1 MASIKQIQIGEIVL
15 TTGSTVNIDSGDVS
29 AAPFSVAD
37 SAIVYRVTGTQ
48 TLSVSDFVITI
59 TGSSG
64 PTKNAQVRILW
75 EAVCTP
81 AANDVIIAGTTV
93 PDEMVGSN
101 FQAICTY
108 NGSAWEVVVIPSMDG
123 TGLIAAKLLATDSV
137 TTAKIVALN
146 VTTAKIADLGVTTG
160 KIADLGVTTAK
171 INDLGVTTGK
181 IADLGVTTGKIND
194 LGVTTGKIADL
205 GVTTAKIADAN
216 VTAVKI
222 ADGVVSPAKLTANAN
237 TYTRDIAISFMTTS
251 EVGVVN
257 FIVCEDCTIDKVSG
271 TVMSP
276 FATDDGTVIFKNNA
290 GTVMTGSQIDFTT
303 GLVLGNQVTNTVTA
317 NNAFTAGQKI
327 TLELSKTTKTSGKAI
342 ISLCITKV

>member
-1 MASIKQIQIGEIVL
+1 MASIKQIQIGEIAL

-37 SAIVYRVTGTQ
+37 NAILYRVTGTQ
-48 TLSVSDFVITI
+48 TLSVGNFVITI

-64 PTKNAQVRILW
+64 PTKNTQVRILW
-75 EAVCTP
+75 EAVCSP
-81 AANDVIIAGTTV
+81 ASNDVIIAGTTI

-101 FQAICTY
+101 FEAICTY
-108 NGSAWEVVVIPSMDG
+108 SGAAWKVVVIPSMDG

-137 TTAKIVALN
+137 TTAKILALN
-146 VTTAKIADLGVTTG
+146 VTTAKINDLAVTTGKIADVNVTTAKIADLNVTTGKIADLGVTTG

-181 IADLGVTTGKIND
+181 IADLGVT
-194 LGVTTGKIADL
+194 A
-205 GVTTAKIADAN
+205 AKIANAT
-216 VTAVKI
+216 VTPTKM
-222 ADGVVSPAKLTANAN
+222 SANAN
-237 TYTRDIAISFMTTS
+237 TYTRDIAISFMTAA
-251 EVGVVN
+251 EVGVLN

-276 FATDDGTVIFKNNA
+276 FAADDGTVVFKNNA
-290 GTVMTGSQIDFTT
+290 GTVMTDSQIDFTT
-303 GLVLGNQVTNTVTA
+303 ALVLGNQVTNTVTA